1 MISSCLSVNEKGH
14 LAIGGMDVPELAREY
29 GTPLFIMDED
39 HIRNT
44 CREYRRAMQ
53 EHYGTNFIIAYAS
66 KAFCTKYMYRI
77 LEEEQMGADVV
88 SGGEIYTAHKAGF
101 SLGHAY
107 FHGNNK
113 TPEEIEMALSYGIRR
128 FVVDNAEELATINR
142 IATERALIADISFRI
157 KPGIDAHTHDFIKTG
172 KIDSKFGVAL
182 ENGEAM
188 EIIQKALK
196 LPGVHVVGVHC
207 HIGSQIFDNDP
218 FEHAAEVM
226 MDFLNDVRHEL
237 GITIGELN
245 LGGGFGIK
253 YTEDNDPEPIDT
265 TVRRFT
271 DVVKRK
277 AKEHDFPLPFLV
289 IEPGRSI
296 IAPSGI
302 TVYKVGSVKE
312 IKNVRTYVAI
322 DGGMTDN
329 PRYALYEAEYTAVAP
344 EKMNEPA
351 SECVT
356 IAGRCCES
364 GDLIGKDMSLPKVE
378 AGDLVAILATGAYNY
393 SMASNY
399 NRVPRPPV
407 IMVSGGKSKV
417 VIRRESY
424 EDLIANDI
432 CED

>member
-1 MISSCLSVNEKGH
+1 MEISPCLSVNNEGH
-14 LAIGGMDVPELAREY
+14 LAIGGVDVPELAREY
-29 GTPLFIMDED
+29 GTPLYIMDED

-44 CREYRRAMQ
+44 CREYRKAMIT
-53 EHYGTNFIIAYAS
+53 HYGENFIVAYAS
-66 KAFCTKYMYRI
+66 KAFCAKYMYKI
-77 LEEEQMGADVV
+77 LKEENMGADVV
-88 SGGEIYTAHKAGF
+88 SGGELYTANSAGF
-101 SLGHAY
+101 PMNRVY

-113 TPEEIEMALSYGIRR
+113 TLEEIEIALSYGVRR
-128 FVVDNAEELATINR
+128 FVVDNIEELKQINR
-142 IATERALIADISFRI
+142 LALERTTVAEISFRI

-182 ENGEAM
+182 ENGEAI
-188 EIIQKALK
+188 EIIREATKLK
-196 LPGVHVVGVHC
+196 GISVVGLHC
-207 HIGSQIFDNDP
+207 HIGSQIFDNEP

-226 MDFLNDVRHEL
+226 MDFLATVRREL

-277 AKEHDFPLPFLV
+277 AAELDFPLPFLV

-296 IAPSGI
+296 VAPSGI
-302 TVYKVGSVKE
+302 TVYTVGSVKE
-312 IKNVRTYVAI
+312 IKDIRTYAAV

-329 PRYALYEAEYTAVAP
+329 PRYALYQAEYTAVAP
-344 EKMNEPA
+344 ERMNDPATEKM
-351 SECVT
+351 T

-364 GDLIGKDMSLPKVE
+364 GDLIGENMALPKMQE
-378 AGDLVAILATGAYNY
+378 GDLLAILATGAYNY

-407 IMVSGGKSKV
+407 IMVSEGKAKV
-417 VIRRESY
+417 VVKRESY

-432 CED
+432 I

>member
-1 MISSCLSVNEKGH
+1 MISPCLSVNSQGH
-14 LAIGGMDVPELAREY
+14 LAIGGMDVPALAREY
-29 GTPLFIMDED
+29 GTPLFLMDED
-39 HIRNT
+39 NIRAT

-53 EHYGTNFIIAYAS
+53 AHYGENFIVAYAS

-77 LEEEQMGADVV
+77 LKEEEMGADLV
-88 SGGEIYTAHKAGF
+88 SGGELYTAHSAGF
-101 SLGHAY
+101 PLDRAF

-113 TPEEIEMALSYGIRR
+113 TAEEIEMGLSYGIRR
-128 FVVDNAEELATINR
+128 FVVDNAEELALINQMAVQR
-142 IATERALIADISFRI
+142 GMVADISFRI

-182 ENGEAM
+182 ENGEAI
-188 EIIQKALK
+188 EILAQAAK
-196 LPGVHVVGVHC
+196 LPGVRVAGLHC
-207 HIGSQIFDNDP
+207 HIGSQIFEHDP

-226 MDFLNDVRHEL
+226 MDFLNTVREKL

-245 LGGGFGIK
+245 LGGGFGIQ
-253 YTEDNDPEPIDT
+253 YTAKDDPEPIDT

-277 AKEHDFPLPFLV
+277 AEEHDFPLPFLV
-289 IEPGRSI
+289 IEPGRSMV
-296 IAPSGI
+296 APSGI
-302 TVYKVGSVKE
+302 TVYTVGSVKE
-312 IKNVRTYVAI
+312 IKNIRTYVSI

-329 PRYALYEAEYTAVAP
+329 PRYALYESEYTAVAP
-344 EKMNEPA
+344 EKMNEPQT
-351 SECVT
+351 ECVT

-364 GDLIGKDMSLPKVE
+364 GDLIGKDMPLQKVK

-407 IMVSGGKSKV
+407 VMVSGGKSKL

-432 CED
+432 CDD